1 MRKYLILG
9 GIIVITGIV
18 VNFTLGGF
26 EPIEP
31 VLISAHKT
39 RLYGWHYEGYHASDS
54 LDRQVEKLRDIL
66 AATGQ
71 PGTLT
76 IVNYLQPELEK
87 RGVVKQFVGIDWGNT
102 SYTNDYKLDTLSIAA
117 YNGFQ
122 FVISIK
128 PLVMPSPEKLKRM
141 AREAAKNMDAQLQ
154 DISIEQYKNK
164 TLIVNFPLN

>member
-18 VNFTLGGF
+18 INFTLGGF

-31 VLISAHKT
+31 VLVSARET
-39 RLYGWHYEGYHASDS
+39 QLYGWPYEGYHASDS
-54 LDRQVEKLRDIL
+54 LDRQVERLREIL
-66 AATGQ
+66 GASNR

-76 IVNYLQPELEK
+76 IVNYLQPDLEK
-87 RGVVKQFVGIDWGNT
+87 RGVVKQFVGIAWDTAPEQNPLG
-102 SYTNDYKLDTLSIAA
+102 LDTLTIPA

-122 FVISIK
+122 FSITLK

-141 AREAAKNMDAQLQ
+141 AREAAKTMEGQLQ
-154 DISIEQYKNK
+154 DISIEQYKDQ
-164 TLIVNFPLN
+164 TLVVNFPLK